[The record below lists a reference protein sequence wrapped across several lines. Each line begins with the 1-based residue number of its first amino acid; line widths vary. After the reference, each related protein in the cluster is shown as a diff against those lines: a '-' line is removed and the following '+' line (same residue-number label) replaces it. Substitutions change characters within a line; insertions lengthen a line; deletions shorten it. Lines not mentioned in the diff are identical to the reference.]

1 MVLLPSVD
9 RVVWCSGLQDSF
21 VAIDFVPLPRRWWI
35 RLSTLLDLAAIDRGN
50 RIFQIKLD
58 QTSPPK

>member
-1 MVLLPSVD
+1 MALLPSVD
-9 RVVWCSGLQDSF
+9 RVVWCLGLQDSF
-21 VAIDFVPLPRRWWI
+21 MDIDFVLLPWRGWI
-35 RLSTLLDLAAIDRGN
+35 HLSTLLDLAAIDRGN

>member
-1 MVLLPSVD
+1 MALLHSVD

-21 VAIDFVPLPRRWWI
+21 MAIDFVPLPRRWWI
-35 RLSTLLDLAAIDRGN
+35 HLSPLPDLAAINRGN